1 MIPRTW
7 YLVAGL
13 VLALAVASVAALWQH
28 SEATRYRGLADTAN
42 AQLEATQARLAA
54 SQKAVRLA
62 AENAA
67 TQKLQLEKAL
77 EANPSWSA
85 QPVPAAVAA
94 GLCNRARCTGVRSV
108 PAPTDSN

>member
-1 MIPRTW
+1 MIPRSW
-7 YLVAGL
+7 YLIAAL

-42 AQLEATQARLAA
+42 AQLEATQARLA
-54 SQKAVRLA
+54 STQKAVRLA

-94 GLCNRARCTGVRSV
+94 GLCKQSRCAGVRSV